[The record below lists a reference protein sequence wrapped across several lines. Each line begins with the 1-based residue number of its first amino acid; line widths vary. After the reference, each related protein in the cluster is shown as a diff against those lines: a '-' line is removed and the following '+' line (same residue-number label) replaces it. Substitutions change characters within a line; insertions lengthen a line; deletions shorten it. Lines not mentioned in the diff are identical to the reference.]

1 MGNLPSDCP
10 LPISSSHLSEMQR
23 HGNERITEK
32 TVLIP
37 SCPLFMKCEAA
48 EYLLC
53 YMALYKVSGDKSG
66 RVKAPREPDLGGGVV
81 SAGRPED
88 TGQGRG
94 QGWGARGGGRKF
106 RQRAQVSQ
114 KQGVN
119 AEAYFCLGGVAGN
132 LLSEP
137 DQGQVK
143 KTQGRRRQTTEGT
156 RRGEPWPWLG
166 GGGGGARGW

>member
-10 LPISSSHLSEMQR
+10 LPISSSHLSEMQH

-37 SCPLFMKCEAA
+37 SCRLFMKCEAA

-81 SAGRPED
+81 SAG
-88 TGQGRG
+88 
-94 QGWGARGGGRKF
+94 
-106 RQRAQVSQ
+106 
-114 KQGVN
+114 
-119 AEAYFCLGGVAGN
+119 
-132 LLSEP
+132 
-137 DQGQVK
+137 
-143 KTQGRRRQTTEGT
+143 
-156 RRGEPWPWLG
+156 
-166 GGGGGARGW
+166 

>member
-1 MGNLPSDCP
+1 
-10 LPISSSHLSEMQR
+10 
-23 HGNERITEK
+23 
-32 TVLIP
+32 
-37 SCPLFMKCEAA
+37 
-48 EYLLC
+48 
-53 YMALYKVSGDKSG
+53 MALYKVSGDKSG

-94 QGWGARGGGRKF
+94 QGWGGRKF

-143 KTQGRRRQTTEGT
+143 KT
-156 RRGEPWPWLG
+156 
-166 GGGGGARGW
+166 

>member
-37 SCPLFMKCEAA
+37 SCRLFMKCEAA

-81 SAGRPED
+81 SAGR
-88 TGQGRG
+88 R
-94 QGWGARGGGRKF
+94 GGRKF

-114 KQGVN
+114 KQGVH
-119 AEAYFCLGGVAGN
+119 AEAYVCLGGVAGN

-156 RRGEPWPWLG
+156 RRGETVAVAG
-166 GGGGGARGW
+166 RRRRGRQRLVTSVNGETFQGE